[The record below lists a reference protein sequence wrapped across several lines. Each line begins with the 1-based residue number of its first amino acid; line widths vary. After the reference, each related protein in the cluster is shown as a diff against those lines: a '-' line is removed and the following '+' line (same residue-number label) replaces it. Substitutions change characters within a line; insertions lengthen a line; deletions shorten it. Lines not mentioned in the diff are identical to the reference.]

1 MESSKKTSEFVPR
14 EGQNRIIKKI
24 QGDIPVTSRP
34 FLEISRETGSSES
47 DVIAAVRKLKQ
58 DKVIR
63 KFGAI
68 LRHQKAGFG
77 ENAILLASAGQEPPE
92 RIGEA
97 LASFREIS
105 HCYQREP
112 QFMGRYGIFA
122 MVHARRG
129 EMDGLI
135 KNIVNRTGI
144 KDYIVLASARE
155 FKKTSLEPF

>member
-1 MESSKKTSEFVPR
+1 MKRINNTPEFVPR
-14 EGQNRIIKKI
+14 DDEELIMKKI
-24 QGDIPVTSRP
+24 QGDIPLAPRP
-34 FLEISRETGSSES
+34 FLEIARQAGSSEA

-63 KFGAI
+63 KFGAV
-68 LRHQKAGFG
+68 LRHQKAGFS
-77 ENAILLASAGQEPPE
+77 ENAILMISAEHQAPE

-122 MVHARRG
+122 MVHAGDG
-129 EMDGLI
+129 ELEGVLR
-135 KNIVNRTGI
+135 NIVGTVGTS
-144 KDYIVLASARE
+144 DYIVLASARE
-155 FKKTSLEPF
+155 FKKTSLEPV

>member
-1 MESSKKTSEFVPR
+1 MESIKNTLKFIPR
-14 EGQNRIIKKI
+14 DDEELIMKKI
-24 QGDIPVTSRP
+24 QGDIPLAPRP
-34 FLEISRETGSSES
+34 FLEISRQTGSSEAE
-47 DVIAAVRKLKQ
+47 VIAAVRKLKQ

-68 LRHQKAGFG
+68 LRHQQAGFT
-77 ENAILLASAGQEPPE
+77 ENAILIISAQHQAPE
-92 RIGEA
+92 KIGEA

-129 EMDGLI
+129 ELEGLVGSI
-135 KNIVNRTGI
+135 AGRLGI
-144 KDYIVLASARE
+144 RDYIVLASARE
-155 FKKTSLEPF
+155 FKKTSLEPV